1 MKPFMG
7 RDLSAVF
14 DNLKKKLEAKIDSY
28 SNEEIM
34 ANNLELLASNLYEE
48 FYIEPVTIFEED
60 FSRRS
65 FKQSKVRRLADPLF
79 RNVPRKEYIEVDGVI
94 MTFYFPFTGDDGLFE
109 SRASTYSLSP
119 YPEIFF
125 RDNYFYLQY
134 EYTLSEVNG
143 DRAKEAVMKQVDCDI
158 KEIQRGISYANAD
171 VEKYNAELKAV
182 VMNYLS
188 KKKSKVQSFFDV
200 ASMFE
205 VPVKKTAY
213 AETHVPLVRRIA
225 PIAHSYDKQES
236 YYINDTDYVD
246 ILSTIKHTGSTYER
260 TPASYKSMQEEDLRN
275 TLLAALN
282 GTYKGD
288 AVGEAFR
295 NHGKTDICI
304 ERENRAAFVAECKM
318 WTGKSGIAEALSQ
331 LSRYL
336 TWRDCK
342 TALIFFVRRK
352 KFFETLKAAEEAL
365 KEVPEMR
372 QVQPIDKN
380 EFKCCM
386 ISNENPGQLIQV
398 RVMLFN
404 MEPN

>member
-7 RDLSAVF
+7 RDLSAVL
-14 DNLKKKLEAKIDSY
+14 DNLKKKLEAKVDSY

-34 ANNLELLASNLYEE
+34 ASNLELLASNLYEE
-48 FYIEPVTIFEED
+48 FYIEPVKIFEED
-60 FSRRS
+60 LSRHS
-65 FKQSKVRRLADPLF
+65 VEQGKVRRLADPFF

-134 EYTLSEVNG
+134 EYALSEVKG
-143 DRAKEAVMKQVDCDI
+143 DRAKEAVMKQVGHAI
-158 KEIQRGISYANAD
+158 EEVQRGISCANAD
-171 VEKYNAELKAV
+171 VKKYNAELKAV
-182 VMNYLS
+182 AMNYLS

-213 AETHVPLVRRIA
+213 AETHIPLERKIA
-225 PIAHSYDKQES
+225 PIAHSYDKQDN
-236 YYINDTDYVD
+236 YCINDTDYED
-246 ILSTIKHTGSTYER
+246 ILSTIKHIGSTYER
-260 TPASYKSMQEEDLRN
+260 TPASYRSMQEEDLRN

-304 ERENRAAFVAECKM
+304 ERENRAADLLRMEQAM
-318 WTGKSGIAEALSQ
+318 AGGDGQTGVGVLA
-331 LSRYL
+331 
-336 TWRDCK
+336 
-342 TALIFFVRRK
+342 
-352 KFFETLKAAEEAL
+352 
-365 KEVPEMR
+365 
-372 QVQPIDKN
+372 
-380 EFKCCM
+380 
-386 ISNENPGQLIQV
+386 
-398 RVMLFN
+398 
-404 MEPN
+404 